1 MLLFH
6 NLALPLALDP
16 RRFDILAL
24 LCPVLPADAGLLDTL
39 AQRHGFC
46 GMQPAQTHRPQTRT
60 RSRAYMLCAC
70 EDDSLTMTY
79 LCFAGGLMKL
89 LYTS

>member
-16 RRFDILAL
+16 RCFKVLAL

-39 AQRHGFC
+39 AQRHGFVEC
-46 GMQPAQTHRPQTRT
+46 NLLRRTDHRLAPGRTHICFVH
-60 RSRAYMLCAC
+60 AK
-70 EDDSLTMTY
+70 MTH
-79 LCFAGGLMKL
+79 
-89 LYTS
+89 